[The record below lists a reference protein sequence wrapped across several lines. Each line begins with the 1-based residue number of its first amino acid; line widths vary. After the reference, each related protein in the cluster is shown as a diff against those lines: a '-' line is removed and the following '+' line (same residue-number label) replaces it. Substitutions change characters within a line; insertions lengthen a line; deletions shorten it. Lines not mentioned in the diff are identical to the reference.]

1 MSINLFIYGDRYIL
15 IDLTYVTHLAYFS
28 YSHIVL
34 VEAFYKRQS
43 DFMTLLSFSKRTK
56 MVTCE
61 AFHYSKLLLV
71 FIDITEVTLLKI
83 NEKL

>member
-43 DFMTLLSFSKRTK
+43 DFMTLLSFSKRSISLFQ
-56 MVTCE
+56 VTFG
-61 AFHYSKLLLV
+61 FHRYY
-71 FIDITEVTLLKI
+71 
-83 NEKL
+83 